1 MEFILPAVFSCL
13 IFIVFALIFR
23 EVITN
28 NLNSLSFITV
38 SSVVL
43 SSVISFLIS
52 AAVTM
57 LFFKSFRAEII
68 NIVLQVSLKFRK
80 SN

>member
-13 IFIVFALIFR
+13 IFVVFALVFR

-68 NIVLQVSLKFRK
+68 NIFLQVSLKFRK

>member
-13 IFIVFALIFR
+13 IFVAFSLVFR

-28 NLNSLSFITV
+28 NHNSSSFITV
-38 SSVVL
+38 SLVVL
-43 SSVISFLIS
+43 SSVISFFIS

-57 LFFKSFRAEII
+57 FFFKSFRAEII
-68 NIVLQVSLKFRK
+68 NIVSQVSLKFRK

>member
-13 IFIVFALIFR
+13 IFIIFALIFR

-28 NLNSLSFITV
+28 NHNSSSFITV
-38 SSVVL
+38 SLVVL

-57 LFFKSFRAEII
+57 SFFKSFRAEII
-68 NIVLQVSLKFRK
+68 NIISKVPLKFRK